1 MICASL
7 FFVRARLSYVFL
19 M

>member
-7 FFVRARLSYVFL
+7 FFVQARLSYVFL

>member
-7 FFVRARLSYVFL
+7 FFMQVRLSYVFL

>member
-7 FFVRARLSYVFL
+7 FFMRACLSYVFL